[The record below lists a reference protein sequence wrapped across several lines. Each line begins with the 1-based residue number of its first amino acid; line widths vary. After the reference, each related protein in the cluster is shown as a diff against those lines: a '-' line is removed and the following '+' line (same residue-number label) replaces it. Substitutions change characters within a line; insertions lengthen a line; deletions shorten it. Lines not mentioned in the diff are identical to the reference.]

1 MNKIYMHECGIPCMH
16 ALVKW
21 LESDPVF
28 DAMGT
33 LIAVTGIL
41 AFASLLMYTCGFLT

>member
-1 MNKIYMHECGIPCMH
+1 MCECGIPCMH

-28 DAMGT
+28 DALGIF
-33 LIAVTGIL
+33 IAVMGVL
-41 AFASLLMYTCGFLT
+41 AFVSLLMYACGIPT